1 MTSGPSFAVL
11 TGAREKEVNRG
22 LRGDAP
28 PRAADPLK
36 AFAKWVAAP

>member
-11 TGAREKEVNRG
+11 TGVRKKKVNRG

-28 PRAADPLK
+28 SRAAAPLK